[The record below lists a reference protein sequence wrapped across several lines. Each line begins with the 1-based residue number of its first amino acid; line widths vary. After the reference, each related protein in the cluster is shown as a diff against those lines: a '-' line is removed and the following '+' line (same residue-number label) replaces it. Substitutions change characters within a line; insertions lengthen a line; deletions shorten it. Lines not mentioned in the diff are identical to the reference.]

1 MIFRPKIPN
10 LPWSP
15 VIHLRAIEQSDYKA
29 GIIEM
34 RFTAGENLEFSFF
47 AKTLISPKN
56 EADKGR
62 R

>member
-1 MIFRPKIPN
+1 
-10 LPWSP
+10 
-15 VIHLRAIEQSDYKA
+15 LRAIEQSDYKA

-34 RFTAGENLEFSFF
+34 KFTAGENLEFSFP